1 MRHNGFWTPGR
12 KILGLA
18 LPLALGAGCA
28 AGSDPGPTLDDALAA
43 VTPESI
49 RTHVHALAHDSMRG
63 RDTDDV
69 GFELARDYVEAE
81 FARLGLEPAF
91 DGSYLQPFE
100 LLEVEAD
107 AGSRMT
113 VDGVVF
119 EFPDVVFTPDW
130 LGDRPTIDA
139 EGVYLGHDV
148 VTGSSSEAVDLTGR
162 IAFVLAGTPEGR
174 ADEIDIA
181 QRDRAEVELA
191 LSAGAVAV
199 VVLNP
204 DANPQ
209 AWRARATPRRP
220 VRVLAD
226 GTSPSLR
233 PTSQVGPEVSRRLI
247 AQWTEGSLADVSIE
261 RRHRIRRT
269 QSWNVAAVLP
279 GSDAALA
286 DEAVVFTA
294 HLDHVGVGARDLSGD
309 SIYNGAHDN
318 ALGIGKVLSVAEAM
332 RNLDLRR
339 SMLFLATGAEESGL
353 LGAWYYVKNPPIS
366 LENTAAAINH
376 DGGLIAGAKTDDVF
390 AWGPQFS
397 SIETDVAW
405 AATET
410 GMRLD
415 LEPTAPF
422 APSAGLMYRSDH
434 YPFLVSGVP
443 IVYIMP
449 GFTVAGDP
457 EAGRQAWLD
466 YLGGTHHV
474 QADNVDP
481 AAEYE
486 SPVALTALSVRLAW
500 RLANADGTPTTH
512 ADAPIAKHRGPPDGR
527 FFRP

>member
-1 MRHNGFWTPGR
+1 MSHLLSLDTNKTA
-12 KILGLA
+12 LLA
-18 LPLALGAGCA
+18 ISCALVAGCSPA
-28 AGSDPGPTLDDALAA
+28 EGDTLTLDDAVAR

-49 RTHVHALAHDSMRG
+49 RTHVNALAHDSMRG

-69 GFELARDYVEAE
+69 GYEHARDYVEAE
-81 FARLGLEPAF
+81 FVRMGLEPAF
-91 DGSYLQPFE
+91 GDSYLQPFDV
-100 LLEVEAD
+100 LEVEAD
-107 AGSRMT
+107 TGSRMI
-113 VDGVVF
+113 VDGTAF
-119 EFPDVVFTPDW
+119 DFPDVVFAPDW
-130 LGDRPTIDA
+130 RGDRPSISG
-139 EGVYLGHDV
+139 EGVYLGHQLV
-148 VTGSSSEAVDLTGR
+148 VDPPDEPIDLTGR
-162 IAFVLAGTPEGR
+162 IAFVLAGAPAER
-174 ADEIDIA
+174 ADEVEVS

-191 LSAGAVAV
+191 LDAGAVAV

-226 GTSPSLR
+226 GTSPSMR
-233 PTSQVGPEVSRRLI
+233 PTAQVGPEVSRALL
-247 AQWTEGSLADVSIE
+247 AEWTLGSVSGVVIE
-261 RRHRIRRT
+261 RRHRIRT
-269 QSWNVAAVLP
+269 VQSWNVAAVHP

-286 DEAVVFTA
+286 DETIVFTA
-294 HLDHVGVGARDLSGD
+294 HLDHVGVGSRDLSGD

-332 RNLDLRR
+332 SGAELRR
-339 SMLFLATGAEESGL
+339 SVLYLATGAEESGL
-353 LGAWYYVKNPPIS
+353 LGAWYYVKNPPMS
-366 LENTAAAINH
+366 LEATAASINH

-397 SIETDVAW
+397 TIEADVAW
-405 AATET
+405 AAAET

-434 YPFLVSGVP
+434 YPFLISGVP
-443 IVYIMP
+443 IVYLMP
-449 GFTVAGDP
+449 GFSVAGDP

-466 YLGGTHHV
+466 YLAGTHHV
-474 QADNVDP
+474 QADNVLP
-481 AAEYE
+481 SAEYE

-512 ADAPIAKHRGPPDGR
+512 ADAPVAKRRGTPDGR